1 MNPGRMRTVEWM
13 KRTIFDEEHELFR
26 ATVRRFVAQ
35 EAAPYHKDWERAG
48 IVPREL
54 WRKAGEQGFLCM
66 DIPEA
71 YGGGG
76 VTDFR
81 FAAIMTE
88 EFTRS
93 NCTGPGFS
101 LHNDVAA
108 PYLLRYGS
116 EAQKQRFFPALATG
130 EKILAIAMT
139 EPSGGSDLANMR
151 TRAIRDGE
159 HYILN
164 GSKTFITN
172 GIHADLV
179 IVACKTN
186 PDKGHSGISLLLV
199 ERDMPGFSRGRNL
212 EKIGWHAQ
220 DTAELFFEDVRVPAE
235 NLLGQEGHGFYYLMQ
250 QLPQERLI
258 IAVGAVAAATAAL
271 EWTVNYCQEREA
283 FGQPIGKFQHNRF
296 KLAEMKTELTIGQV
310 FFDRCTLELN
320 AGTLTPT
327 QAAMAKWWAT
337 DLQQRVIDQCLQLH
351 GGYGYMLEYPIAQAW
366 LDMRWGPIGGGTNE
380 IMKDLI
386 GRDMGF

>member
-1 MNPGRMRTVEWM
+1 M
-13 KRTIFDEEHELFR
+13 KRVLFEDEHLMFR
-26 ATVRRFVAQ
+26 DSVRRFIEREVK
-35 EAAPYHKDWERAG
+35 PYHDQWEKDG

-54 WRKAGEQGFLCM
+54 WLQAGEQGYLCM
-66 DIPEA
+66 DVPEE

-76 VTDFR
+76 VKDFR
-81 FAAIMTE
+81 YATIITE

-108 PYLLRYGS
+108 PYILHYGDD
-116 EAQKQRFFPALATG
+116 AQKRRWFPQLATG

-139 EPSGGSDLANMR
+139 EPGGGSDLANMQ
-151 TRAIRDGE
+151 TRAIRDGD
-159 HYILN
+159 HYVLN

-172 GIHADLV
+172 GINNDLV

-186 PDKGHSGISLLLV
+186 PDEQHRGISLIVV
-199 ERDMPGFSRGRNL
+199 ERGMEGYTRGRNL

-220 DTAELFFEDVRVPAE
+220 DTAELFFEDVRVPLE
-235 NLLGQEGHGFYYLMQ
+235 NRLGEEGMGFMYLVN

-258 IAVGAVAAATAAL
+258 IAVGALAAAEVAL
-271 EWTVNYCQEREA
+271 DWTIDYCNQRTA
-283 FGQPIGKFQHNRF
+283 FGRPIGKFQNSRF
-296 KLAEMKTELTIGQV
+296 RLAEMKTEIEIGRV
-310 FFDRCTLELN
+310 FIDRCIMEHN
-320 AGTLTPT
+320 AGEFSATD
-327 QAAMAKWWAT
+327 AAMANWWAT
-337 DLQQRVIDQCLQLH
+337 DLQQRVVDQCLQLH
-351 GGYGYMLEYPIAQAW
+351 GGYGYMLEYPIARAY

-386 GRDMGF
+386 GKSMGF